1 MATTTTAKRGRKPKQ
16 KVNLTFNQKDT
27 VKLQVNSK
35 TWVYV
40 KPDITQKEI
49 DEIKKRYAPKF

>member
-1 MATTTTAKRGRKPKQ
+1 MATTTTAKRGRKPK
-16 KVNLTFNQKDT
+16 VSLSFNQKDT

-49 DEIKKRYAPKF
+49 DEMKKRYAPKF